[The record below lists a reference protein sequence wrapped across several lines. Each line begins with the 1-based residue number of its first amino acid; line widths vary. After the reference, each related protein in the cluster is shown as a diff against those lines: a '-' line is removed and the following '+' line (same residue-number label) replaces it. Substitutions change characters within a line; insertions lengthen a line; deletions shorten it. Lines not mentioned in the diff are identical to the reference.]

1 MNKINLNQK
10 VKFKLTKIGR
20 EYLKKN
26 KKLMWSDKE
35 GYSTEQLWVV
45 MGIFGQAMQYPTMN
59 TVIEPDIFL
68 VDD

>member
-10 VKFKLTKIGR
+10 VKFKLTKTGR

-26 KKLMWSDKE
+26 KRPMWSDRE

-45 MGIFGQAMQYPTMN
+45 MGVFGEVMQFPTIN
-59 TVIEPDIFL
+59 PVIEPDIFL
-68 VDD
+68 LD